1 MLKKLIRLF
10 TSEKRRD
17 SKKNRSPN
25 NLPPTQTPFQNIGKK
40 VEQNY
45 AKPLKKKQVEQLKL
59 SPAEQQRIL
68 TFGVRLSINSS
79 KYIHYD
85 TKWYRLTNKG
95 SISLIA
101 ISKRQSHIL
110 RKKLNTSKQTV
121 SYMNNSFSKVDGI
134 WYAMK
139 KDGDFSKKK
148 INLNILNHL
157 EAKLLNKKTNV
168 NANDIKMYQDEIS
181 IRNSKENEFPTENL
195 INQEFELL
203 VDEIKS
209 KGFIRSA
216 EVSKYII
223 RKNLANKYQNIS
235 GVLVMSN
242 SKATWKFIGG
252 FPPDIYAKLCAR
264 LNLSNN
270 GSDSKVVDFTPFKDL
285 NSKKY

>member
-1 MLKKLIRLF
+1 
-10 TSEKRRD
+10 
-17 SKKNRSPN
+17 
-25 NLPPTQTPFQNIGKK
+25 
-40 VEQNY
+40 
-45 AKPLKKKQVEQLKL
+45 
-59 SPAEQQRIL
+59 
-68 TFGVRLSINSS
+68 
-79 KYIHYD
+79 
-85 TKWYRLTNKG
+85 
-95 SISLIA
+95 
-101 ISKRQSHIL
+101 
-110 RKKLNTSKQTV
+110 
-121 SYMNNSFSKVDGI
+121 
-134 WYAMK
+134 
-139 KDGDFSKKK
+139 
-148 INLNILNHL
+148 
-157 EAKLLNKKTNV
+157 
-168 NANDIKMYQDEIS
+168 MYQDEIS

-223 RKNLANKYQNIS
+223 KKNLANKYQNIS